1 MSDYDDS
8 SVRNAG
14 PTSFTYTGHNDNV
27 FCVAFS
33 PDGRY
38 IASGSRDTTVR
49 IWQIV
54 GAPFMAPTSP
64 LSLSNVGVINYAPTM
79 PIEFADR
86 LVYRQHS
93 SSLLSVAWSPDG
105 RFLASGDTGGVVNVW
120 DASCGETFLTYHG
133 HTRFVRGISWS
144 PDGRQIASG
153 GDYGDSTVQVW
164 EALTGRLVRKHTRQY
179 RIFAVG
185 WGPDSSLIASCSFDG
200 SVEIWDAFTGELS
213 LAYKEHSGP
222 VYAAAWSPE
231 GGFIA
236 SGGQDALVR
245 VWDAL
250 TGKTV
255 STYRGHTKAVKTLAW
270 SPDGRYVVSGGDDQA
285 LQIWQAGT
293 GEHVALYTGYT
304 KWIRSLAWS
313 PDGNY
318 IASASGKT
326 VQIHEF
332 ERPQPVL
339 SS

>member
-1 MSDYDDS
+1 MSDDDDS
-8 SVRNAG
+8 SVRNAS
-14 PTSFTYTGHNDNV
+14 PTSFTYAGHSDNV

-54 GAPFMAPTSP
+54 GAPFIAPTEPAPQPYVGAIHCAPTSP
-64 LSLSNVGVINYAPTM
+64 IK
-79 PIEFADR
+79 FADR

-105 RFLASGDTGGVVNVW
+105 RFIASGDTGGVVNVW
-120 DASCGETFLTYHG
+120 DASSGETFTTYHG
-133 HTRFVRGISWS
+133 HTRFVRGVSWS
-144 PDGRQIASG
+144 PDGLHIASG

-164 EALTGRLVRKHTRQY
+164 EALTGKLVHKHTRQY

-200 SVEIWDAFTGELS
+200 SVQIWDGLTGELS
-213 LAYKEHSGP
+213 LAYQEHSGP
-222 VYAAAWSPE
+222 VYAAAWSPD
-231 GGFIA
+231 GSFIA
-236 SGGQDALVR
+236 SGGQDALAR

-255 STYRGHTKAVKTLAW
+255 STHRGHTKAVKTLAW
-270 SPDGRYVVSGGDDQA
+270 SPDGRYVVSGGDDRA
-285 LQIWQAGT
+285 LQIWQAET
-293 GEHVALYTGYT
+293 GEHIALYAGYT
-304 KWIRSLAWS
+304 KWIRSVAWS
-313 PDGNY
+313 AHGKY

-326 VQIHEF
+326 VQINE
-332 ERPQPVL
+332 PP
-339 SS
+339 